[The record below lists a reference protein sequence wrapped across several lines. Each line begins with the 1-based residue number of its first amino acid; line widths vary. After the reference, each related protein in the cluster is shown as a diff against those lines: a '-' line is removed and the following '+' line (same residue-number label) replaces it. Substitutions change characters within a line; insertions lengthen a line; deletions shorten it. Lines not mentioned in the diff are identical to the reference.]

1 MSTVSPVSPKVV
13 SAVDLPALVNP
24 PASERNSAGVL
35 GERFDLIEH
44 VKVKLSVTLGG
55 AEMPLGKLFSLT
67 AGDVVTLDRDVD
79 APVDIRMHGK
89 LIARGHLV
97 AAGDRFGV
105 RISEIIAE

>member
-1 MSTVSPVSPKVV
+1 MSTVSPKIV
-13 SAVDLPALVNP
+13 SAIDLPALVAGAP
-24 PASERNSAGVL
+24 VERTSSNVL

-55 AEMPLGKLFSLT
+55 AEMPLGKLFSLA

-105 RISEIIAE
+105 RISEIISE

>member
-1 MSTVSPVSPKVV
+1 MSSVSPKVV
-13 SAVDLPALVNP
+13 SPIELPSLVGP
-24 PASERNSAGVL
+24 TQPERPSVL

-44 VKVKLSVTLGG
+44 VKVKVSVTLGG
-55 AEMPLGKLFSLT
+55 AEMPLTRLFSLA

-105 RISEIIAE
+105 RISEIVAE

>member
-1 MSTVSPVSPKVV
+1 MSTVSHKVV
-13 SAVDLPALVNP
+13 SAVDLPALVSP
-24 PASERNSAGVL
+24 PPTERANSVL
-35 GERFDLIEH
+35 GERFDLVEH

-55 AEMPLGKLFSLT
+55 AEMPLSKLFSLT

-97 AAGDRFGV
+97 AVGDRFGV
-105 RISEIIAE
+105 RISEIVAE